1 MIVTEASRTEV
12 RRTWINAHRMQP
24 EETTKFTQG
33 SKNPE
38 GKGDNS
44 LESEDD
50 SSSISREN
58 APLLPREVGN
68 GSPLGSLIIIN
79 LREKVE
85 NKILGVDPRHL

>member
-24 EETTKFTQG
+24 EETTKITQG

-44 LESEDD
+44 LDSEDD
-50 SSSISREN
+50 SLSISCEN
-58 APLLPREVGN
+58 VPLSLREVGN
-68 GSPLGSLIIIN
+68 GSPLRSFN
-79 LREKVE
+79 
-85 NKILGVDPRHL
+85 NY